1 MNTVLVVAPHP
12 DDETL
17 GCGGTLLR
25 HVAAGDS
32 VHWLIVTDMGIEYG
46 FSKGQVSQRQA
57 EIQQVAK
64 TFGFRKVHNLGFP
77 PAKLDTVP
85 MGDLVLSIGQII
97 QQVSPAVV
105 YLPFRGDVH
114 TDHAVV
120 FDAVASCAKWF
131 RYGSILRVLC
141 YETLSETEFGLAH
154 GGARFSPNSFMDIT
168 PYIDRKIEI
177 AQIYQ
182 EEIGEFPFPR
192 SAAALR
198 ALAQVRGAMCG
209 CHAAESFMI
218 LREINR

>member
-1 MNTVLVVAPHP
+1 MSTVIVVAPHP

-25 HVAAGDS
+25 HIANGDA
-32 VHWLIVTDMGIEYG
+32 VHWLIATDMQTEYG
-46 FSKGQVSQRQA
+46 LPEVQVRRRQA
-57 EIQQVAK
+57 EIQKVAMA
-64 TFGFRKVHNLGFP
+64 FGFSKVHNLGFP

-97 QQVSPAVV
+97 KKISPAVV

-120 FDAVASCAKWF
+120 FDAVASCAKGF
-131 RYGSILRVLC
+131 RSASILRVLC
-141 YETLSETEFGLAH
+141 YETLSETEFGLNPE
-154 GGARFSPNSFMDIT
+154 GARFSPNSFVDIT

-177 AQIYQ
+177 AQIYK

-192 SAAALR
+192 SAGALR
-198 ALAQVRGAMCG
+198 ALAQVRGATCG

>member
-1 MNTVLVVAPHP
+1 MNTVMVVAPHP

-25 HVAAGDS
+25 HIANGDV
-32 VHWLIVTDMGIEYG
+32 VHWLIVTDMQTEYG
-46 FSKGQVSQRQA
+46 FPEAQVKRRQA
-57 EIQQVAK
+57 EIQKVSMA
-64 TFGFRKVHNLGFP
+64 FGFSKVHNLGLP
-77 PAKLDTVP
+77 PAKLDAVP

-97 QQVSPAVV
+97 KKISPAVV

-131 RYGSILRVLC
+131 RYASILRVLC
-141 YETLSETEFGLAH
+141 YETLSETEFDLNPE
-154 GGARFSPNSFMDIT
+154 GARFSPNSFVDIT

-177 AQIYQ
+177 AEIYE

-192 SAAALR
+192 SAGALR
-198 ALAQVRGAMCG
+198 ALAQVRGATCG